1 MSQVRILPG
10 VSSPIPTGGCWFD
23 ARVSTPSATGPR
35 LVAVLL
41 VVGAIVSIQFG
52 TAFATGLFDQ
62 VGVFG
67 AVLLR
72 TLFATVLLAAIWRP
86 TVALF
91 REAPLLIA
99 SFGFC
104 LSAVTTFLYMA
115 IDRIPLGA
123 AVTIEFLG
131 PLTVAVAT
139 SRRRSD
145 LIWVGLAA
153 AGVWLLTGGV
163 SGEDLDP
170 AGVGFALAA
179 GFFWGAYIL
188 LGRRLGRLDGG
199 GAGLATAMVV
209 ATLVILVPGLVGGG
223 ADLLT
228 PSALLL
234 GGAIAILSAAI
245 PFSLEVEAMRRIP
258 PSSFGV
264 MMSIEPAIAA
274 LVGLAVLG
282 QSVELGEAIAILL
295 VVTASVGVLG
305 RNPAARRPVGLRGD
319 RAR

>member
-1 MSQVRILPG
+1 M
-10 VSSPIPTGGCWFD
+10 
-23 ARVSTPSATGPR
+23 STPSGLTGSR
-35 LVAVLL
+35 LVAASL

-72 TLFATVLLAAIWRP
+72 TALATVLLFVIWRP
-86 TVALF
+86 TIAFF
-91 REAPLLIA
+91 RRAPLLIF

-104 LSAVTTFLYMA
+104 LSAVTTFLYLA

-139 SRRRSD
+139 SRRKFD
-145 LIWVGLAA
+145 LVWVAMAA

-170 AGVGFALAA
+170 VGVLFALAA

-199 GAGLATAMVV
+199 GAGLAAAMVV
-209 ATLVILVPGLVGGG
+209 ATLVILVPGLIGGG
-223 ADLLT
+223 GGLVS
-228 PSALLL
+228 PPVLLL
-234 GGAIAILSAAI
+234 GAAVALLSAAI
-245 PFSLEVEAMRRIP
+245 PFSMEVEAMRRIP
-258 PSSFGV
+258 SSTFGV
-264 MMSIEPAIAA
+264 MMSLEPAIAA

-282 QSVELGEAIAILL
+282 QSILLGEALAILL
-295 VVTASVGVLG
+295 VVVASVGVLG
-305 RNPAARRPVGLRGD
+305 HPGIRGSSQGGQAGPRAAD
-319 RAR
+319 

>member
-10 VSSPIPTGGCWFD
+10 VSSQAPTGGCWFD
-23 ARVSTPSATGPR
+23 ARVSTPSATGSR

-72 TLFATVLLAAIWRP
+72 TFFATILLVAIWRP
-86 TVALF
+86 SVALL
-91 REAPLLIA
+91 RRAPLLVF

-104 LSAVTTFLYMA
+104 LSAVTTFLYLA

-131 PLTVAVAT
+131 PLAVAVAT
-139 SRRRSD
+139 SRRRTD
-145 LIWVGLAA
+145 LLWVAMAA

-188 LGRRLGRLDGG
+188 LGRHLGRLEGG
-199 GAGLATAMVV
+199 GAGLAWAMVM
-209 ATLVILVPGLVGGG
+209 ATLVIAVPGLIGGG
-223 ADLLT
+223 ADLLA
-228 PSALLL
+228 PSVLLL
-234 GGAIAILSAAI
+234 GVAIAILSAAV

-258 PSSFGV
+258 SSTFGV
-264 MMSIEPAIAA
+264 MMSLEPAIAA

-282 QSVELGEAIAILL
+282 QSIGLGEALAIIL
-295 VVTASVGVLG
+295 VVAASAGVLG
-305 RNPAARRPVGLRGD
+305 QPSGRRMGKATGPVD
-319 RAR
+319 